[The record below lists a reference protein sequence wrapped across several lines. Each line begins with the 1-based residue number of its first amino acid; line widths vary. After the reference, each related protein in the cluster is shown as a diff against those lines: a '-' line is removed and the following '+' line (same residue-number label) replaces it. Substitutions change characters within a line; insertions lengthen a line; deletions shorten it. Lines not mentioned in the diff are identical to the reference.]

1 VFAVPWCACPCRGEV
16 WASGGETTHQATH
29 PILFLPFPVPLTCP
43 DAPQTTTVHQ
53 PQPNPLQVTQARAH
67 AALSRQNWGREGNGD
82 GHHRHAPLQH
92 QPPCQRH
99 YSEGLKYKQKH
110 SKVKDTTVNFL
121 KFCNHAKG
129 SLHQCWFF
137 FLNHLTWKTPNNASL
152 SALLVPSDWR
162 IETANNLGPEGATK
176 VECSKVDR
184 GGERLT
190 IKEWVKVCFI
200 LSVIVHVFR
209 NALSQ
214 FYLYRV
220 FITHTT
226 ASMQLYRKSSLQ
238 SPQWANQEQ
247 PWGGGRSP
255 LDVQVRRRNC
265 MLNNNHV
272 FIFLTYSIINSI
284 VKF

>member
-1 VFAVPWCACPCRGEV
+1 VFAVPWCASPCRGEV

-43 DAPQTTTVHQ
+43 DAPQTATVHQ

-99 YSEGLKYKQKH
+99 YSGSQGLKYKQKH

-152 SALLVPSDWR
+152 SALLVPSD
-162 IETANNLGPEGATK
+162 
-176 VECSKVDR
+176 
-184 GGERLT
+184 
-190 IKEWVKVCFI
+190 
-200 LSVIVHVFR
+200 
-209 NALSQ
+209 
-214 FYLYRV
+214 
-220 FITHTT
+220 
-226 ASMQLYRKSSLQ
+226 
-238 SPQWANQEQ
+238 
-247 PWGGGRSP
+247 
-255 LDVQVRRRNC
+255 
-265 MLNNNHV
+265 
-272 FIFLTYSIINSI
+272 
-284 VKF
+284 